1 MPKKTSLLRLVGR
14 LEALS
19 FLILVGIAMPL
30 KYVAGRPEFV
40 KWTGWFHGILFVVYV
55 AFVLAAWQ
63 RHRWPFIRP
72 FLLGCASLIP
82 FGPFLLEKRLAQW
95 ESK

>member
-1 MPKKTSLLRLVGR
+1 V
-14 LEALS
+14 A
-19 FLILVGIAMPL
+19 
-30 KYVAGRPEFV
+30 YVAL
-40 KWTGWFHGILFVVYV
+40 I
-55 AFVLAAWQ
+55 LAAWQ

-82 FGPFLLEKRLAQW
+82 FGPFLLEKRLTEW